1 MGRRRESPQFPKEAV
16 TQSGASEEPVSQT
29 GPAQGDVSGRPT
41 LAPNFDLEEFAK
53 SKLGEEDRLRAPP
66 ETQTQPPPP
75 PGPHLT
81 MEPESGLRVRAA
93 EDDKDLLAEP
103 MQRFATGDYAGA
115 LTLGEALL
123 EEAPDSENVQA
134 FVDDCRRALESS
146 YIERL
151 GSLQRV
157 LSLSVTADE
166 LRALPL
172 DHRAGFL
179 ISHVDGVSTIEMVLD
194 VSGMPRLDALRL
206 LFGFIA
212 EGIVR
217 VE

>member
-1 MGRRRESPQFPKEAV
+1 MGRRRQSPHFPKEAV
-16 TQSGASEEPVSQT
+16 TQSGTPEEPVSQT
-29 GPAQGDVSGRPT
+29 GRAQGDASDRPT
-41 LAPNFDLEEFAK
+41 LAPSFDLEEFAK
-53 SKLGEEDRLRAPP
+53 SKLGEEGPLRAPP
-66 ETQTQPPPP
+66 DTQTQPPPP
-75 PGPHLT
+75 PGSHLT
-81 MEPESGLRVRAA
+81 MEPESGLRMRTAGEVT
-93 EDDKDLLAEP
+93 DLLAEP

-123 EEAPDSENVQA
+123 EEAPDSENVRS
-134 FVDDCRRALESS
+134 FVEDCRRALESS
-146 YIERL
+146 YIEKL
-151 GSLQRV
+151 GSLHRV
-157 LSLSVTADE
+157 LSLSVTPDE